1 RVRPL
6 LATPVLAEPAVPLED
21 VVDRTARR
29 PCDRGRSRPEHLQE
43 LLRSPSVLHAGGEDQ
58 RLDLRRRPMRARM
71 RRPASLGHPCA
82 ARLPKAA
89 HPLVTGRPR
98 HTVPLADLRH
108 RPLAAFEVLRE
119 PQPLFRRTRLHP
131 GHLLGV
137 NDVPGL
143 LLTMCPGRTAAPA
156 NPRLEWTAAAGGCRA
171 AGSACYEG
179 AERRPLSRR
188 SLGGVGVNSLSREEI
203 ISE

>member
-1 RVRPL
+1 
-6 LATPVLAEPAVPLED
+6 
-21 VVDRTARR
+21 
-29 PCDRGRSRPEHLQE
+29 
-43 LLRSPSVLHAGGEDQ
+43 
-58 RLDLRRRPMRARM
+58 MRARV
-71 RRPASLGHPCA
+71 RRPASLGHPRA

-98 HTVPLADLRH
+98 HTVPLAELRH

-143 LLTMCPGRTAAPA
+143 LLTMCPGRTGVLA
-156 NPRLEWTAAAGGCRA
+156 NLRVQRTDVPPKKWTRG
-171 AGSACYEG
+171 
-179 AERRPLSRR
+179 
-188 SLGGVGVNSLSREEI
+188 
-203 ISE
+203 

>member
-1 RVRPL
+1 
-6 LATPVLAEPAVPLED
+6 
-21 VVDRTARR
+21 
-29 PCDRGRSRPEHLQE
+29 
-43 LLRSPSVLHAGGEDQ
+43 
-58 RLDLRRRPMRARM
+58 MRARV
-71 RRPASLGHPCA
+71 RRPASLGHPRA

-98 HTVPLADLRH
+98 HTVPLAELRH

-143 LLTMCPGRTAAPA
+143 LLTMCPGRTNEQP
-156 NPRLEWTAAAGGCRA
+156 N
-171 AGSACYEG
+171 
-179 AERRPLSRR
+179 RPLQPAR
-188 SLGGVGVNSLSREEI
+188 SATAREAWPRCGVG
-203 ISE
+203 

>member
-1 RVRPL
+1 
-6 LATPVLAEPAVPLED
+6 
-21 VVDRTARR
+21 
-29 PCDRGRSRPEHLQE
+29 
-43 LLRSPSVLHAGGEDQ
+43 
-58 RLDLRRRPMRARM
+58 
-71 RRPASLGHPCA
+71 GHPRA

-98 HTVPLADLRH
+98 HTVRLAELRH

-143 LLTMCPGRTAAPA
+143 LLTMCPGRTACWLTCGCSGLMF
-156 NPRLEWTAAAGGCRA
+156 PRKSGH
-171 AGSACYEG
+171 
-179 AERRPLSRR
+179 
-188 SLGGVGVNSLSREEI
+188 GVK
-203 ISE
+203 

>member
-1 RVRPL
+1 
-6 LATPVLAEPAVPLED
+6 
-21 VVDRTARR
+21 
-29 PCDRGRSRPEHLQE
+29 
-43 LLRSPSVLHAGGEDQ
+43 
-58 RLDLRRRPMRARM
+58 LDLRRRPMRARV
-71 RRPASLGHPCA
+71 RRPASLGHPRA

-98 HTVPLADLRH
+98 HTVPLAELRH

-143 LLTMCPGRTAAPA
+143 LLTMCPGRTMHGGLTNGWSSLAHNQLVMARRRWAPLA
-156 NPRLEWTAAAGGCRA
+156 QP
-171 AGSACYEG
+171 
-179 AERRPLSRR
+179 
-188 SLGGVGVNSLSREEI
+188 
-203 ISE
+203 